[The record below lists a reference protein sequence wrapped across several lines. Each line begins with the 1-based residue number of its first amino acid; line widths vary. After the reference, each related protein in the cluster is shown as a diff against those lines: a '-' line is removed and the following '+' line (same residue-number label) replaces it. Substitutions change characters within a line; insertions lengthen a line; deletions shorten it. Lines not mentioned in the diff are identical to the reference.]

1 MKVYW
6 GAGAAFAVA
15 LILGVVGASMLH
27 LKGAEYYI
35 FIGLLSAL
43 GIGVGAALLHFQ
55 SKGDAPKDTP
65 AADGGSGEIEV
76 LIREANARLAQSNVS
91 RGATIANLPLIFVI
105 GDRTTSK
112 TSTVIQSGLE
122 PELLAGQVYQDNA
135 VAPTRTANVWFAR
148 GHALVEAGGALLG
161 DPASWARLVKKL
173 QPGKLK
179 SIGKGNQSPRGVLL
193 CFSLESFAQP
203 NAAEAIAAASRY
215 LQARLDDISRLLGIS
230 FPVYILFTRTDRIPF
245 FHDFVRTFSNE
256 ESTQVFGATVPMR
269 SRQGGIYAE
278 EETQRLTG
286 TFDTLFYSLCDKRTV
301 FLPRENDAEKLPGA
315 YEFPREFRKL
325 RGAAVQFMVDVCRPS
340 QLRAGPF
347 LRGFYFSGV
356 RPVVVSDVEA
366 APLLASRPQ
375 QGTESAGATQMFRV
389 GKQAEAMARQS
400 VAQPAT
406 GGRKVPQWMF
416 LGHLFND
423 VILRDTAAMG
433 ASGSSVKSSLA
444 RRILMASAAG
454 LCLLACILFLVSFL
468 KNRALENEA
477 LAAAR
482 NIPAAEGGAASLASL
497 DSLQRLDV
505 LRRSLQKLTT
515 YEEEG
520 RPFTLGFG
528 LYRGSDMYPE
538 VRKIYYD
545 KFRQLLFGQTQTG
558 LLTFLQRTPASPG
571 PADDYGFAYNTLKGY
586 LLTAPEYKRTA
597 DKSLQNFLGDLLL
610 TRWSAGRDA
619 EIGKDRLDL
628 AKTQFDFYSRDLA
641 NANPYSATGDS
652 GAVEHTRLYL
662 SRFSGVE
669 RVYQFLLSETA
680 KHGAP
685 VNFNQK
691 FTGSADVLSSTH
703 SVLFAFTKE
712 GANFMRQE
720 IRKANFGGEQWV
732 LGNYSAQS
740 VDKPAMEKG
749 ILDLY
754 SKDYIN
760 QWRTVL
766 KTSRVIPYSNLKDA
780 SAKLGKLTGSQAPIL
795 ALLWWTTQNT
805 AIDVPNVAAAF
816 KAVHQVQPPSETQ
829 QYVVAANQPY
839 NNGLLKL
846 QGTIDQAAAMP
857 NGPDPNA
864 EKATKDDA
872 QAARQSTRQIAAA
885 FPVDPEAHIEG
896 VVEDLLLRPITYAEG
911 LSRGMGAAD
920 VNAKGAGFCAALGPL
935 TKKFPFAP
943 TAQPEVSLPELDDI
957 FRPKEGKLWVFYDA
971 ALKPLL
977 QCTGSDCTPNP
988 SSPVALNPAF
998 VRFFS
1003 QAAKFSRALY
1013 GETGTEPNFKYSLR
1027 PQKSDQV
1034 EMFEIT
1040 INGDPSHLAGG
1051 AAKAYTWPGGATR
1064 NFKLDLKLMGG
1075 TPFGV
1080 QNRDGLW
1087 AVFRFFADADNTTNA
1102 GAGYNFLWNFRQG
1115 QGGSAPVVN
1124 GRPLAYEFNLDTGGA
1139 PAVFSKGF
1147 LAGLKCVS
1155 TVAH

>member
-6 GAGAAFAVA
+6 GAGAAFAGA
-15 LILGVVGASMLH
+15 LVLGVLGASLLH
-27 LKGAEYYI
+27 LKGAEYFI
-35 FIGLLSAL
+35 FIGLLGAL
-43 GIGVGAALLHFQ
+43 GIGVASALLYFQ
-55 SKGDAPKDTP
+55 SKNDAPKD
-65 AADGGSGEIEV
+65 ALVADGGASEVEV

-105 GDRTTSK
+105 GDRVTSK
-112 TSTVIQSGLE
+112 TSTVIHSGLE
-122 PELLAGQVYQDNA
+122 PELLAGHVYQDNA

-148 GHALVEAGGALLG
+148 GHALVEAGGAVLG
-161 DPASWARLVKKL
+161 DPANWARLVKRL

-230 FPVYILFTRTDRIPF
+230 FPVYVLFTRTDRIPF

-256 ESTQVFGATVPMR
+256 EATQVFGATVPMR
-269 SRQGGIYAE
+269 PRQAGIYAE
-278 EETQRLTG
+278 EETQRLTA
-286 TFDTLFYSLCDKRTV
+286 TFDNLFYSLCDKRTV
-301 FLPRENDAEKLPGA
+301 FLSRENDPEKLPGA

-325 RGAAVQFMVDVCRPS
+325 RGAAVQFLVDVCRPS

-356 RPVVVSDVEA
+356 RPVVVSETES

-375 QGTESAGATQMFRV
+375 QGVESAGATQMFRV

-423 VILRDTAAMG
+423 VILRDTTAMG

-444 RRILMASAAG
+444 RRILMASAAA
-454 LCLLACILFLVSFL
+454 LCLLLCILFLVSFL

-477 LAAAR
+477 LTAAR
-482 NIPAAEGGAASLASL
+482 NIPSAEASASAIPSL
-497 DSLQRLDV
+497 DALQRLDT

-515 YEEEG
+515 YEEDG
-520 RPFTLGFG
+520 PPLSLRFG

-538 VRKIYYD
+538 VRRIYYD
-545 KFRQLLFGQTQTG
+545 KFRQLLFGATQAG
-558 LLTFLQRTPASPG
+558 LLTFLQRTPANPG
-571 PADDYGFAYNTLKGY
+571 PADDYGYAYNTLKGY
-586 LLTAPEYKRTA
+586 LLTAPEYKRA
-597 DKSLQNFLGDLLL
+597 SDKSLQNFLSDLLQ
-610 TRWSAGRDA
+610 TRWSAGRDQ

-628 AKTQFDFYSRDLA
+628 AKAQFDFYSRDLA

-652 GAVEHTRLYL
+652 AAIDRTRVYL

-669 RVYQFLLSETA
+669 RVYQFLLSEAA

-685 VNFNQK
+685 ANFNQK
-691 FTGSADVLSSTH
+691 FPGSSDVVISTH
-703 SVLFAFTKE
+703 PVSYAFTKE

-732 LGNYSAQS
+732 LGNYAGQS
-740 VDKPAMEKG
+740 VDKAAMEKG

-754 SKDYIN
+754 TKDYIN

-766 KTSRVIPYSNLKDA
+766 KTSRVNPYANLKDA

-805 AIDVPNVAAAF
+805 SIDFPPVAAAF
-816 KAVHQVQPPSETQ
+816 KAVHQVQPPSDTQ

-846 QGTIDQAAAMP
+846 QGTIDQAASMP

-864 EKATKDDA
+864 EKATRDDA
-872 QAARQSTRQIAAA
+872 QAARQSTRQITAA
-885 FPVDPEAHIEG
+885 FPVDPDAHIEG

-911 LSRGMGAAD
+911 LSRGMGAGD
-920 VNAKGAGFCAALGPL
+920 VNAKGAGFCAALSPL
-935 TKKFPFAP
+935 TRKFPFSP
-943 TAQPEVSLPELDDI
+943 SAQPEVSLQELDDI
-957 FRPKEGKLWVFYDA
+957 FRPKEGRLWTFYDA

-977 QCTGSDCTPNP
+977 TCTGSECTPNP
-988 SSPVALNPAF
+988 SAPMALNPAF
-998 VRFFS
+998 VRFFN

-1013 GETGTEPNFKYSLR
+1013 GDSGAEPNFKYSLR

-1040 INGDPSHLAGG
+1040 VNGEAAHLAGG
-1051 AAKAYTWPGGATR
+1051 AAKAFTWPGGATR
-1064 NFKLDLKLMGG
+1064 NFKLDLKLTGG

-1087 AVFRFFADADNTTNA
+1087 AVFRFFADADRTVNS
-1102 GAGYNFLWNFRQG
+1102 GSGYDFLWNFRQG

-1124 GRPLAYEFNLDTGGA
+1124 GRPLSYEFNLDTGGA
-1139 PAVFSKGF
+1139 PAVFSKSF
-1147 LAGLKCVS
+1147 LAELKCVS